1 MIAFIPKTHQYIS
14 VDPNDLT
21 DWKSVTTVLSHFKN
35 PFDAVAISERVSR
48 KSSSKWYGIDPAK
61 IRQIWEDETDRSIA
75 LGNFFHDREEARY
88 LANETMFMYDQELPV
103 IQYITDEKGRKVAS
117 SQRLIP
123 GIYPEHM
130 VYLKSAGI
138 VGQSDRVE
146 VETGRVHVGDYKTNK
161 EIEYTSYVDW
171 EGNSK
176 KMLEPVSHLDDCNFN
191 HYNLQ
196 LSIYMY
202 MVLRHNPRL
211 VPGTI
216 NVYHVEF
223 EVESL
228 NEYGY
233 PIEKRDA
240 NGDPIVKKINTIPMK
255 YLEREAHDVIEYV
268 KLNPILSKKLA

>member
-1 MIAFIPKTHQYIS
+1 MIAFIPETHQYIS
-14 VDPNDLT
+14 LNPQDFT
-21 DWKSVTTVLSHFKN
+21 DWISVTTVLSHFKN
-35 PFDAVAISERVSR
+35 PFDDMGISESVSR
-48 KSSSKWYGIDPAK
+48 KKTSKWYGLEPNK
-61 IRQIWEDETDRSIA
+61 IRQIWKDETDRSIA
-75 LGNFFHDREEARY
+75 LGNFFHDREEAVY
-88 LANETMFMYDQELPV
+88 FANETMFMYGQELPV
-103 IQYITDEKGRKVAS
+103 IQHITDQYGRKIAS

-130 VYLKSAGI
+130 VYLKSASLI
-138 VGQSDRVE
+138 GQSDRVE
-146 VETGRVHVGDYKTNK
+146 VEGRNLHVGDYKTNK

-176 KMLEPVSHLDDCNFN
+176 KMLGPVSHLDDCNFN

-202 MVLRHNPRL
+202 IILRHNPRL

-223 EVESL
+223 EVEAL

-233 PIEKRDA
+233 PIEKRDE
-240 NGDPIVKKINTIPMK
+240 NGDPIVKKIHTIPMK
-255 YLEREAHDVIEYV
+255 YLEREAHDIIEYI
-268 KLNPILSKKLA
+268 KSNPIPRKKSA